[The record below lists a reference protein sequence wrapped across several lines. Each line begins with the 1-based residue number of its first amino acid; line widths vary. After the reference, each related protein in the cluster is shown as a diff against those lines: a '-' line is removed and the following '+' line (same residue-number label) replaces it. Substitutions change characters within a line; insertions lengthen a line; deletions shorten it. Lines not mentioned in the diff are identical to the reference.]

1 MSSSTCVHVIT
12 AGGIS
17 AAVHQGDGGEGNPDF
32 NVVVEGCAGNSAFFH
47 VSQLSSLRQVIEQT
61 EMFIRHRE
69 QLARMSCPGCGENP
83 FPG

>member
-1 MSSSTCVHVIT
+1 MISSTCVHVVT

-17 AAVHQGDGGEGNPDF
+17 AAVHQGNNDNGSREF
-32 NVVVEGCAGNSAFFH
+32 NVVVEGCQGNSAFFH
-47 VSQLSSLRQVIEQT
+47 MSQLSALRAVIEQA

-69 QLARMSCPGCGENP
+69 QLARLSCPGCGETP